1 MASTTTLL
9 RSRGTGRTPVLSF
22 ELFFDLV
29 YVFAVTQLAHGLLD
43 DLTLAGLGH
52 TTILLLA
59 VWWAWMYTTWAT
71 NWFNPDHLV
80 IRTMLIG
87 VMLASLVMAVAIP
100 QAFGAHGLA
109 FAISY
114 VALQVGRTAVL
125 VAAVGRRHELGPT
138 FQRILAW
145 VLAAGCLWIVGG
157 LLDGWLR
164 VAVWILALLVDYAGP
179 VARYATPRLGRSATT
194 DWSISGDHL
203 AERCQLFII
212 VALGE
217 TIVITG
223 STYGAGEFTAARTT
237 AFVAGFLGSV
247 AMWWIYFHY
256 TAGRGS
262 EQISSAADPGRI
274 GRSGYTYLHLPM
286 VAGIIGSAVAFDLA
300 IAHPDAPATPATVAT
315 MLVGP
320 ALFLL
325 GHAGFSLVV
334 LSYLPR
340 SRLVGV
346 AVLAALGLVLGQVSL
361 LAGLLLAMGG
371 LVFVALWDTVWFF
384 VLIPRRER
392 RAAVAGPR

>member
-1 MASTTTLL
+1 MAGTTLL
-9 RSRGTGRTPVLSF
+9 RSRAAGRTPVVSF

-29 YVFAVTQLAHGLLD
+29 FVFAVTQLAHGLLA
-43 DLTLAGLGH
+43 DLTFAGLGH
-52 TTILLLA
+52 MTILLLA

-71 NWFNPDHLV
+71 NWFDPNHLV

-87 VMLASLVMAVAIP
+87 VMLASLVMSVAIP
-100 QAFGAHGLA
+100 EAFGAHGLA

-114 VALQVGRTAVL
+114 AALQVGRTAVL
-125 VAAVGRRHELGPT
+125 VVALGRRELGPV
-138 FQRILAW
+138 FRRILAW
-145 VLAAGCLWIVGG
+145 VLASGALWIAGGLVEDRLRVGLWIV
-157 LLDGWLR
+157 
-164 VAVWILALLVDYAGP
+164 ALVVDYAGP
-179 VARYATPRLGRSATT
+179 VTRYATPLLGRSVTT

-223 STYGAGEFTAARTT
+223 STYGTGEFSAARTT
-237 AFVAGFLGSV
+237 AFVAAFLGSV

-256 TAGRGS
+256 TAERGS
-262 EQISSAADPGRI
+262 EQISAAADPGRI
-274 GRSGYTYLHLPM
+274 GRSAYTYMHLPM
-286 VAGIIGSAVAFDLA
+286 VAGIIGSAVGFDLA
-300 IAHPDAPATPATVAT
+300 IAHPDAPATAATVAT

-325 GHAGFSLVV
+325 GHTGFSLTA
-334 LSYLPR
+334 LSYLPW

-361 LAGLLLAMGG
+361 LTGLLLAMGV
-371 LVFVALWDTVWFF
+371 LVAVALWDTLWFF
-384 VLIPRRER
+384 VIIPGRER
-392 RAAVAGPR
+392 RTAAGQR

>member
-1 MASTTTLL
+1 MTDPRLL
-9 RSRGTGRTPVLSF
+9 RSRASERTPVVSF

-29 YVFAVTQLAHGLLD
+29 YVFAITQLAHGLLE
-43 DLTLAGLGH
+43 DLTFAGLGH
-52 TTILLLA
+52 MTILLLA

-71 NWFNPDHLV
+71 NWFDPNHLV

-100 QAFGAHGLA
+100 GAFGAHGLA

-114 VALQVGRTAVL
+114 AALQVGRTAVL
-125 VAAVGRRHELGPT
+125 VVALGRGHALRPT

-145 VLAAGCLWIVGG
+145 VLASGALWIAGG
-157 LLDGWLR
+157 LVDDGRLR
-164 VAVWILALLVDYAGP
+164 VVLWVLALLVDYAAP
-179 VARYATPRLGRSATT
+179 LLRFATPGLGRSATT

-223 STYGAGEFTAARTT
+223 SSYGTGEFSAART
-237 AFVAGFLGSV
+237 AGFVAAFLGSV

-274 GRSGYTYLHLPM
+274 GRSAYTYMHLPM

-300 IAHPDAPATPATVAT
+300 IAHPDDPATPATVAT

-325 GHAGFSLVV
+325 GHTGFSLTA
-334 LSYLPR
+334 LSYLPW

-346 AVLAALGLVLGQVSL
+346 GVLAALGLVLGQLSL
-361 LAGLLLAMGG
+361 LTGLLLAMGV
-371 LVFVALWDTVWFF
+371 LVAVAVWDTLWFF
-384 VLIPRRER
+384 VIIPSRER
-392 RAAVAGPR
+392 RLAAGRR